1 MRKGVKYTGRGD
13 GAGAVSEGGVNGRK
27 PGGRAG
33 PIVSAVPSSNSKVV
47 GPGFG
52 AKSMYFKGLTASLPN
67 RSETAQR
74 DANSH

>member
-1 MRKGVKYTGRGD
+1 MVKNTGRVD
-13 GAGAVSEGGVNGRK
+13 AAGAISGGGVNGRK

-33 PIVSAVPSSNSKVV
+33 PIVTAAPYSNPKVV
-47 GPGFG
+47 GPGVG
-52 AKSMYFKGLTASLPN
+52 ANSTYSKGLTASLPN